1 MLPIIEAR
9 GLTKQFPANRFRSP
23 RHRSGASGST
33 LAVDQATFEVH
44 PNEIFGLIGPNGAGK
59 TTLVKMLSTLI
70 LPTTGTATINGIPI
84 TQADRIKPF
93 IGLMTY
99 NERSFFPRLTC
110 DENLCFYGGLAQLS
124 RPACKD
130 KIQRLAEMLDL
141 SDFLDKRYDRC
152 STGMKHQLALARAL
166 LNDAS
171 LLILDEPTATL
182 DPVAAAQFRERLYA
196 LVHREARTV
205 LMVTHNIDEAVEL
218 CDRVAVMV
226 QGRLYVVGTPDRL
239 RPLLSNEAHCTLQVR
254 GGSHTLP
261 DRLRDIG
268 VVADLTSRQTA
279 PDLAHFEIQLQS
291 RNRSLSALIAAVEAD
306 GGSPEKIQLATAT
319 WDEVAQQL
327 SGNAADDS
335 AAAVR
340 GAAGGTAQSEHDP
353 AAAHPA
359 HNEAHAFDP
368 TARDPGRD
376 RRRQH
381 QRRRWRRLTLPRLDL
396 RSRLQELRRTLPI
409 FLQRDLKTQLSYR
422 LSFLLRLV
430 GIFFSVTSYYFVGQI
445 FGMQTNPYLA
455 AYGGDYFSFVLIGI
469 AFLGYQSVALYG
481 FSKVVQSAQTTG
493 TLEAMLTTPTRL
505 SAILLGSSA
514 WDFIFTSFR
523 VMLYL
528 LAGTLFFGARFTG
541 ANWGAALL
549 VLLLTVT
556 SLSAIGILSASFIM
570 IFKRG
575 SPINFLISSVSL
587 LLGGVYYPVEVLPAP
602 LQAVARLYPLTT
614 SLQAMRRALL
624 MSASLSSL
632 AGDLAILLGF
642 TLLLMPLSFAAFGYA
657 VRQAKRDGSLTQF

>member
-1 MLPIIEAR
+1 
-9 GLTKQFPANRFRSP
+9 
-23 RHRSGASGST
+23 
-33 LAVDQATFEVH
+33 LAVNQATFEVH
-44 PNEIFGLIGPNGAGK
+44 ENEIFGLIGPNGAGK

-70 LPTTGTATINGIPI
+70 LPTAGTAAINGIPI
-84 TQADRIKPF
+84 LQADRIKPT

-110 DENLCFYGGLAQLS
+110 NENLCFYGGLAHLS

-152 STGMKHQLALARAL
+152 STGMKHRLALARAL

-171 LLILDEPTATL
+171 LLFLDEPTAAL

-196 LVHREARTV
+196 LVHQEARTV

-239 RPLLSNEAHCTLQVR
+239 RPLLSSEARCTLQVR
-254 GGSHTLP
+254 GGSYALP
-261 DRLRDIG
+261 DQLRDLG
-268 VVADLTSRQTA
+268 VVADLTPHQIT
-279 PDLAHFEIQLQS
+279 PDLTRFEIQLQN
-291 RNRSLSALIAAVEAD
+291 RERSLPAIIAAVGAD
-306 GGSPEKIQLATAT
+306 GGSLEKLQLATAT

-327 SGNAADDS
+327 SGNAADGS
-335 AAAVR
+335 AADSGPV
-340 GAAGGTAQSEHDP
+340 QSEHDP
-353 AAAHPA
+353 AVAHLS
-359 HNEAHAFDP
+359 HNEAHTFDQI
-368 TARDPGRD
+368 TYDPGPARH
-376 RRRQH
+376 RRR
-381 QRRRWRRLTLPRLDL
+381 RFELPRLNL
-396 RSRLQELRRTLPI
+396 RSRLQELRKTMPI
-409 FLQRDLKTQLSYR
+409 FLQRDLRTQVSYR
-422 LSFLLRLV
+422 LSFLLQLV
-430 GIFFSVTSYYFVGQI
+430 GIFFSVTSYYFVGQV

-481 FSKVVQSAQTTG
+481 FSNVVQSAQTTG

-505 SAILLGSSA
+505 STILLGSSA
-514 WDFIFTSFR
+514 WNFIFTSFR

-528 LAGTLFFGARFTG
+528 LAGTLFFGARFTS

-570 IFKRG
+570 IYKRG

-642 TLLLMPLSFAAFGYA
+642 TLLLMPLSFTAFGVA

>member
-1 MLPIIEAR
+1 MPPIIEAQ
-9 GLTKQFPANRFRSP
+9 GLTKQFPSPNFRA
-23 RHRSGASGST
+23 RLQRAGASGGA
-33 LAVDQATFEVH
+33 LAVNQATFEVRE
-44 PNEIFGLIGPNGAGK
+44 NEIFGLIGPNGAGK

-70 LPTTGTATINGIPI
+70 LPTAGTATINGIPLLR
-84 TQADRIKPF
+84 ADRIKPT

-110 DENLCFYGGLAQLS
+110 NENLCFYGGLAQLS
-124 RPACKD
+124 RPACQD
-130 KIQRLAEMLDL
+130 KIERLAEMLDL

-152 STGMKHQLALARAL
+152 STGMKHRLALARAL

-171 LLILDEPTATL
+171 LLFLDEPTAAL

-196 LVHREARTV
+196 LVHQEARTV

-226 QGRLYVVGTPDRL
+226 QGRLYVVGPPDRL
-239 RPLLSNEAHCTLQVR
+239 RPLLSSEARCTLQVR
-254 GGSHTLP
+254 GGSCALSDH
-261 DRLRDIG
+261 LRDLG
-268 VVADLTSRQTA
+268 VVADLTPHRIA
-279 PDLAHFEIQLQS
+279 PDLTRFEIQLQN
-291 RNRSLSALIAAVEAD
+291 RERSLPAIVAAVEAD
-306 GGSPEKIQLATAT
+306 GGSLEKLQLATAT

-327 SGNAADDS
+327 AGS
-335 AAAVR
+335 A
-340 GAAGGTAQSEHDP
+340 TAQGEHDP
-353 AAAHPA
+353 AVAHLS
-359 HNEAHAFDP
+359 HREVHAVNQI
-368 TARDPGRD
+368 THDPGPD
-376 RRRQH
+376 GRRR
-381 QRRRWRRLTLPRLDL
+381 RRFGLPKLNL
-396 RSRLQELRRTLPI
+396 RSRLQELRNTMPI
-409 FLQRDLKTQLSYR
+409 FLQRDLKTQVSYR
-422 LSFLLRLV
+422 LSFLLQLV
-430 GIFFSVTSYYFVGQI
+430 GIFFSVTSYYFVGQV

-469 AFLGYQSVALYG
+469 AFLGYQSAALYG
-481 FSKVVQSAQTTG
+481 FSNVVQSAQTTG

-505 SAILLGSSA
+505 STILLGSSA
-514 WDFIFTSFR
+514 WNFIFTSFR

-570 IFKRG
+570 VFKRG

-587 LLGGVYYPVEVLPAP
+587 LLGGVYYPVEVLPAR
-602 LQAVARLYPLTT
+602 LQALARLYPLTT

-642 TLLLMPLSFAAFGYA
+642 TLLLMPLSFTAFGYA

>member
-1 MLPIIEAR
+1 LSPIIEVR
-9 GLTKQFPANRFRSP
+9 GLTKQFPSPRFRSP
-23 RHRSGASGST
+23 LQRSGASTGA
-33 LAVDQATFEVH
+33 LAVSQATFEVH
-44 PNEIFGLIGPNGAGK
+44 EKEIFGLIGPNGAGK

-70 LPTTGTATINGIPI
+70 LPTAGTATINGIPI
-84 TQADRIKPF
+84 TQADRIKPT

-110 DENLCFYGGLAQLS
+110 NENLCFYGGLAQLS
-124 RPACKD
+124 RPVCKE

-141 SDFLDKRYDRC
+141 SDYLDKRYDRC
-152 STGMKHQLALARAL
+152 STGMKHRLALARAL

-196 LVHREARTV
+196 LVHQEARTV
-205 LMVTHNIDEAVEL
+205 LMVTHNMDEAVEL

-226 QGRLYVVGTPDRL
+226 EGRLYVVGPPDRL
-239 RPLLSNEAHCTLQVR
+239 PPLLSSEARCALHVR

-261 DRLRDIG
+261 DQLRDLAL
-268 VVADLTSRQTA
+268 VADLTPHQIT
-279 PDLAHFEIQLQS
+279 PDLARFEIRLQN
-291 RNRSLSALIAAVEAD
+291 RNRSLPAIIAAVEAD
-306 GGSPEKIQLATAT
+306 GGSLEKLQVAIAT

-327 SGNAADDS
+327 SDNTADNS

-340 GAAGGTAQSEHDP
+340 SAAGSMAQSECDP
-353 AAAHPA
+353 AVAQPSHD
-359 HNEAHAFDP
+359 EAHTLEQTTRDQDP
-368 TARDPGRD
+368 DRP
-376 RRRQH
+376 RRR
-381 QRRRWRRLTLPRLDL
+381 RLKLPGLDL
-396 RSRLQELRRTLPI
+396 RSRLQELRRTMPI
-409 FLQRDLKTQLSYR
+409 FLQRDLRTQVSYR
-422 LSFLLRLV
+422 LSFLLQLV
-430 GIFFSVTSYYFVGQI
+430 GIFFSVTSYYFVGQV

-481 FSKVVQSAQTTG
+481 FSNVVQSAQTTG

-505 SAILLGSSA
+505 STILLGSSA
-514 WDFIFTSFR
+514 WNFIFTSFR

-528 LAGTLFFGARFTG
+528 LAGVTFFGARFTG
-541 ANWGAALL
+541 ANWGAALP

-570 IFKRG
+570 VFKRG

-587 LLGGVYYPVEVLPAP
+587 LLGGVYYPIEVLPAS
-602 LQAVARLYPLTT
+602 LQTLARLYPLTT

-624 MSASLSSL
+624 MGASLSSL
-632 AGDLAILLGF
+632 AGDLGILLGF
-642 TLLLMPLSFAAFGYA
+642 TLLLMPLSLAAFRYA
-657 VRQAKRDGSLTQF
+657 VQRAKRDGSLTQF

>member
-1 MLPIIEAR
+1 V
-9 GLTKQFPANRFRSP
+9 
-23 RHRSGASGST
+23 
-33 LAVDQATFEVH
+33 LAVSQATFEVH
-44 PNEIFGLIGPNGAGK
+44 ENEIFGLIGPNGAGK

-84 TQADRIKPF
+84 LQAERIKPT

-110 DENLCFYGGLAQLS
+110 NENLCFYGGLAQLS
-124 RPACKD
+124 RPVYKE
-130 KIQRLAEMLDL
+130 KIRHLAEMLDL
-141 SDFLDKRYDRC
+141 TDHLDKRYDRC
-152 STGMKHQLALARAL
+152 STGMKHRLALARAL

-196 LVHREARTV
+196 LVHQEARTV
-205 LMVTHNIDEAVEL
+205 LMVTHNMDEAVEL

-226 QGRLYVVGTPDRL
+226 EGRLYVVGPPDL
-239 RPLLSNEAHCTLQVR
+239 LPPLLSSEARCALHVR
-254 GGSHTLP
+254 GGSHALP
-261 DRLRDIG
+261 DQLRDLAL
-268 VVADLTSRQTA
+268 VADLTRHQIT
-279 PDLAHFEIQLQS
+279 PDLTRFEIQLQN
-291 RNRSLSALIAAVEAD
+291 RNRSLPAIVAAVEAD
-306 GGSPEKIQLATAT
+306 GGSLEKLQLATAT

-327 SGNAADDS
+327 AGNAADGS
-335 AAAVR
+335 ATDN
-340 GAAGGTAQSEHDP
+340 GTVQSEHEP
-353 AAAHPA
+353 AVAHLS
-359 HNEAHAFDP
+359 HNETCTFDQITHDP
-368 TARDPGRD
+368 DRHRRRRLELPGR
-376 RRRQH
+376 H
-381 QRRRWRRLTLPRLDL
+381 L
-396 RSRLQELRRTLPI
+396 RSRLQELRRTMPV
-409 FLQRDLKTQLSYR
+409 FLQRDLKTQVSYR
-422 LSFLLRLV
+422 LSFLLQLA
-430 GIFFSVTSYYFVGQI
+430 GIFFSVTSYYFVGQV

-481 FSKVVQSAQTTG
+481 FSNVVQSAQTTG

-505 SAILLGSSA
+505 STILLGSSA
-514 WDFIFTSFR
+514 WNFIFTSFR

-528 LAGTLFFGARFTG
+528 LAGVTFFGARFTG

-570 IFKRG
+570 VFKRG

-587 LLGGVYYPVEVLPAP
+587 LLGGVYYPVEVLPAR
-602 LQAVARLYPLTT
+602 LQALARLYPLTT

-624 MSASLSSL
+624 MGASLSSL
-632 AGDLAILLGF
+632 AGDLGILLGF
-642 TLLLMPLSFAAFGYA
+642 TLLLMPLSLAAFRYA
-657 VRQAKRDGSLTQF
+657 VQRAKRDGSLTQF

>member
-1 MLPIIEAR
+1 M
-9 GLTKQFPANRFRSP
+9 N
-23 RHRSGASGST
+23 
-33 LAVDQATFEVH
+33 QATFEVRK
-44 PNEIFGLIGPNGAGK
+44 NEIFGLIGPNGAGK

-70 LPTTGTATINGIPI
+70 LPTAGTATINGIPLL
-84 TQADRIKPF
+84 QADRIKPT

-110 DENLCFYGGLAQLS
+110 NENLCFYGGLAQLS
-124 RPACKD
+124 RPVRKD

-152 STGMKHQLALARAL
+152 STGMKHRLALARAL

-171 LLILDEPTATL
+171 LLFLDEPTAAL

-196 LVHREARTV
+196 LVHQEARAV
-205 LMVTHNIDEAVEL
+205 LMVTHNMDEAVEL

-226 QGRLYVVGTPDRL
+226 KGRLYVVGTPDRL
-239 RPLLSNEAHCTLQVR
+239 RPILSSEARCTLQVR
-254 GGSHTLP
+254 GGSYALP
-261 DRLRDIG
+261 GQLRDLGI
-268 VVADLTSRQTA
+268 VTDLTPHQIA
-279 PDLAHFEIQLQS
+279 PDLTRFEIQLQN
-291 RNRSLSALIAAVEAD
+291 RERSLPAIIAAVEAD
-306 GGSPEKIQLATAT
+306 GGSLEKLQLATAT

-327 SGNAADDS
+327 AGNAAEG
-335 AAAVR
+335 AAADS
-340 GAAGGTAQSEHDP
+340 GTVESKHDP
-353 AAAHPA
+353 AVAHLSHHETYA
-359 HNEAHAFDP
+359 VSQITH
-368 TARDPGRD
+368 DPGPD
-376 RRRQH
+376 SRRR
-381 QRRRWRRLTLPRLDL
+381 RRFRLPKLDL
-396 RSRLQELRRTLPI
+396 RSRLQELRKTMPI
-409 FLQRDLKTQLSYR
+409 FLQRDLRTQVSYR
-422 LSFLLRLV
+422 LSFLLQLV
-430 GIFFSVTSYYFVGQI
+430 GIFFSVTSYYFVGQV

-481 FSKVVQSAQTTG
+481 FSNVVQSAQTTG

-505 SAILLGSSA
+505 STILLGSST
-514 WDFIFTSFR
+514 WNFIFTSFR
-523 VMLYL
+523 VLLYL

-570 IFKRG
+570 VFKRG

-624 MSASLSSL
+624 MGASLSSL

-642 TLLLMPLSFAAFGYA
+642 TLLLMPLSFTAFGYA
-657 VRQAKRDGSLTQF
+657 VQRAKRDGSLTQF